1 MTDTPNTEQ
10 DVEAEIAE
18 EMGEDD
24 RVLEVDTETGEIIE
38 ADAEAPAA
46 PRSQAEIDALTR
58 KLEAEAQR
66 HEKRLREIMGED
78 FALLVA
84 NPTDWTPG
92 YIFNVPEMHPT
103 PEAVAALDALI
114 GRASQFDLQ
123 EATDAQACEACNAL
137 GEVLTGSRKPGQET
151 KPCSQCNG
159 TGWKV
164 KLEMPSPL
172 ATVAQIQP
180 NATTVPAAPNQF
192 QVADR
197 WGRPAGHP
205 HYGLEPASISA

>member
-46 PRSQAEIDALTR
+46 PRSQAEIDALTK

-103 PEAVAALDALI
+103 PEAVAALHAIL
-114 GRASQFDLQ
+114 GEAPAFELK
-123 EATDAQACEACNAL
+123 EATDAQACDACNAI
-137 GEVLTGSRKPGQET
+137 GDVLTGSKKPGQET
-151 KPCSQCNG
+151 KPCPACGG
-159 TGWKV
+159 TGWKP
-164 KLEMPSPL
+164 KL
-172 ATVAQIQP
+172 VAAEPPAHVQQFPTAP
-180 NATTVPAAPNQF
+180 NTTVSAPNQF

-205 HYGLEPASISA
+205 HYNMEPAAVGA